1 MGGLIPHCRLR
12 HGMQMTEAYRKT
24 PGADFADATALRQAV
39 AFHRAGQLTEAERLY
54 REVLHEQPGNFD
66 AAHLL
71 GVIAHQR
78 GEYEDAIRL
87 IDAALLINQSA
98 AIAHNSRGAALKE
111 LGRNEEALA
120 SYASAI
126 SLKPDYAEAFN
137 NRGVALQ
144 ALKRFEEALASCRQA
159 VALKPDF
166 AEAYYN
172 RGNVFSAL
180 KQYEAAL
187 ADYDQAI
194 ALKPDYAEAFSC
206 RGAMLKE
213 LKRLPEALASYDRA
227 LALNPGLKYLPGD
240 RLDAKLNLCDWAGLT
255 ELCSQ
260 VEAAIDTGISCASPF
275 QLLATPIGPAEQ
287 FRCAKRLIAD
297 EFPRAPVA
305 LWRGE
310 RYEHDRIRIAYV
322 SADFR
327 NHPVSVLAAGLFEEH
342 DREQLEVFGIGFGP
356 DDSGPVRSRL
366 KRSFD
371 RFFDADRLS
380 DQAVASLLRELEID
394 IAVDLMGLTGN
405 SRLGVFAMRPSPIQ
419 VTYLGYA
426 GTTGA
431 PYIDYIIADPFVIPI
446 TQEEHFS
453 EKVARLPESFQVND
467 CKRMIAP
474 STPSRAEAGLPNDAF
489 VYCCFNSN
497 GKITPDVFDV
507 WMRLLTQVEGSV
519 LWLAAA
525 DASARANL
533 GREAARRGVSPDR
546 LIFAGKLPHSE
557 DHLARHRL
565 ADLFLDT
572 LHFNAHSTASDAL
585 WAGLPVLTCPGAT
598 FASRV
603 AGSLLN
609 AVGLPELIA
618 RSLADY
624 ESLALRLAREPDL
637 LASIKQR
644 LARNRETSSL
654 FDTARL
660 TRHIEAAYR
669 AMWERYQHGLP
680 PRSFDVAPCPT
691 AELRHANRSNDGA
704 TRSARS
710 SEMLRAPA
718 DKTFQLRLSN
728 GTALALRPT
737 LEEMTTYVALEQE
750 TWFEKELAFLTH
762 MLTPGMSAIDIGANV
777 GIYSLAMAR
786 QVAPGSVYAY
796 EPGGVP
802 RGLLERSREIN
813 QASNLKIL
821 PFALSDSH
829 REGHLAFG
837 ASSELN
843 VLAEGGPGERVMV
856 TTLDNEEERLRW
868 SSPDFVKIDAEGE
881 EQRILVG
888 GRRFFARHS
897 PLVMFEINA
906 GTGIDGSLQLLFPTL
921 GYGLFRLLTGLPVL
935 VPVDAREQLDGDELN
950 IFAAKPD
957 RAAQLARAGMLVE
970 RKCDWRPAQR
980 REQAHEQQHHPLT
993 LLTAQGFASAFP
1005 WDAGSVDPDYHRVL
1019 SAYEVWRDKDV
1030 PLQERCGALDYAFRE
1045 LCALC
1050 ERASTFPRLST
1061 LARIAWEAGR
1071 RAVCARATRDFIA
1084 ALESRPITISEP
1096 FWPACPR
1103 FDAIAPADQAAVWFI
1118 ASVLEQHERVRAFS
1132 SYFQDDTSG
1141 IDWLCAQRFT
1151 SSELE
1156 RRRVLIA
1163 TRARGKVQGKIDV
1176 PERLR
1181 VEAPDHLNAEVWRSG
1196 LEALC

>member
-1 MGGLIPHCRLR
+1 
-12 HGMQMTEAYRKT
+12 MTEAHRKT
-24 PGADFADATALRQAV
+24 PSAVLAKTNALREAV
-39 AFHRAGQLTEAERLY
+39 ALHRAGQLTEAERLY
-54 REVLHEQPGNFD
+54 RDALRRQPGNFD

-78 GEYEDAIRL
+78 GEYDEAIRL
-87 IDAALLINQSA
+87 IDAALAINQSA

-120 SYASAI
+120 NYDHAI

-137 NRGVALQ
+137 NRGVALR
-144 ALKRFEEALASCRQA
+144 ALKRLEEALASFRQA

-180 KQYEAAL
+180 KRYEAAL
-187 ADYDQAI
+187 ADYDRAI
-194 ALKPDYAEAFSC
+194 ALKPHYAEAFSC

-227 LALNPGLKYLPGD
+227 LALKPGLKYLPGD

-255 ELCSQ
+255 ELCAQ
-260 VEAAIDTGISCASPF
+260 IETAINAGVSCASPF

-287 FRCAKRLIAD
+287 LRCAKRLIAE
-297 EFPRAPVA
+297 EFPCAPVA

-310 RYEHDRIRIAYV
+310 RYAHDRIRIAYV

-342 DREQLEVFGIGFGP
+342 ARDQFEVFGIGFGP
-356 DDSGPVRSRL
+356 DDSSQMRSRL
-366 KRSFD
+366 KRGFD
-371 RFFDADRLS
+371 RFVDADRLS

-394 IAVDLMGLTGN
+394 IAIDLMGLTGN

-419 VTYLGYA
+419 VSYLGYA

-431 PYIDYIIADPFVIPI
+431 PYVDYIIADHFVIPI
-446 TQEEHFS
+446 AHEEHFS
-453 EKVARLPESFQVND
+453 EKVARLSESFQVND
-467 CKRMIAP
+467 GKRLIAP
-474 STPSRAEAGLPNDAF
+474 RTPSRAEAGLPNDAF

-497 GKITPDVFDV
+497 SKITPDVFDI
-507 WMRLLTQVEGSV
+507 WMRLLTQIERSV
-519 LWLAAA
+519 LWLTAA

-533 GREAARRGVSPDR
+533 VREAARRGVSPDR
-546 LIFAGKLPHSE
+546 LVFAEKLPHPE

-598 FASRV
+598 LASRV
-603 AGSLLN
+603 AGSLLT

-618 RSLADY
+618 PSLADY
-624 ESLALRLAREPDL
+624 EALALRLAREPAL
-637 LASIKQR
+637 LASIKQK
-644 LARNRETSSL
+644 LARNRETCAL
-654 FDTARL
+654 FDTTRF
-660 TRHIEAAYR
+660 TRHIEAAYQT
-669 AMWERYQHGLP
+669 MWEGHQQGRP

-691 AELRHANRSNDGA
+691 AGSDHANRTVDRA
-704 TRSARS
+704 ERSAHSESQSHSRS
-710 SEMLRAPA
+710 SKTQRVPSNT
-718 DKTFQLRLSN
+718 TFQLRLSN

-737 LEEMTTYVALEQE
+737 LEEMTTYVVLEQE

-762 MLTPGMSAIDIGANV
+762 MLKPGMSAIDIGANV

-802 RGLLERSREIN
+802 RGLLERSRDIN

-821 PFALSDSH
+821 PFALSDSD

-837 ASSELN
+837 PSSELN
-843 VLAEGGPGERVMV
+843 VLAEGGPGERVTV
-856 TTLDNEEERLRW
+856 TALDNEEERLRW

-881 EQRILVG
+881 EHRILAG
-888 GRRFFARHS
+888 GHRFFARHS

-906 GTGIDGSLQLLFPTL
+906 GTGIDGSLQLVFPTL
-921 GYGLFRLLTGLPVL
+921 GYGLFRLLAGLPVL
-935 VPVDAREQLDGDELN
+935 VPVDAGEQLDGDELN

-957 RAAQLARAGMLVE
+957 RAALLARAGMLVE
-970 RKCDWRPAQR
+970 HKLDWRPAQ
-980 REQAHEQQHHPLT
+980 EHEHRPLT

-1005 WDAGSVDPDYHRVL
+1005 CDASSVDPDYHRVL
-1019 SAYEVWRDKDV
+1019 SAYEVWRDSDV
-1030 PLQERCGALDYAFRE
+1030 ALQERCGALDYAFRE
-1045 LCALC
+1045 ICALC
-1050 ERASTFPRLST
+1050 ERAATFPRLST

-1071 RAVCARATRDFIA
+1071 RAVCARAAQDFIA
-1084 ALESRPITISEP
+1084 ALECRPITISEP

-1103 FDAIAPADQAAVWFI
+1103 FDAIAPADQAGIWFV
-1118 ASVLEQHERVRAFS
+1118 ASILEQHERVRAFS

-1141 IDWLCAQRFT
+1141 LDWLCAQRFA

-1156 RRRVLIA
+1156 RRRALIA
-1163 TRARGKVQGKIDV
+1163 ARAQGKIDV
-1176 PERLR
+1176 PERLCM
-1181 VEAPDHLNAEVWRSG
+1181 EAPDHLNAEVWRSG
-1196 LEALC
+1196 LACLC